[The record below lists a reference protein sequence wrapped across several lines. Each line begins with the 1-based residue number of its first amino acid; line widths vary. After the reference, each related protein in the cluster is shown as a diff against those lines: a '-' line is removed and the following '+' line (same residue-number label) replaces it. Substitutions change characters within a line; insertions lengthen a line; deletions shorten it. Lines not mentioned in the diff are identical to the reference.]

1 MPSRGGGKA
10 QRRDGAVIRLNGERR
25 EEKRR
30 GGGFF
35 VISRQECVRCLER
48 LSKVLAY

>member
-25 EEKRR
+25 EEKGWWVFCNLKTRMR
-30 GGGFF
+30 PLL
-35 VISRQECVRCLER
+35 RETE
-48 LSKVLAY
+48 

>member
-1 MPSRGGGKA
+1 MPSGGGGKA
-10 QRRDGAVIRLNGERR
+10 QRRDGAVIRLNGR

-30 GGGFF
+30 GGALF

-48 LSKVLAY
+48 LSTCLLSE

>member
-10 QRRDGAVIRLNGERR
+10 QRRDGAVIRLNER

-48 LSKVLAY
+48 PSKVLAY

>member
-10 QRRDGAVIRLNGERR
+10 QRRDGAVIRLNER

-35 VISRQECVRCLER
+35 CNLKTRMCPLIRETKYLLIE
-48 LSKVLAY
+48 